1 MVQVESL
8 LKRPTA
14 YNNIDGTGELGMGFL
29 CLGYAL
35 LLWLQLHTSK
45 DSIWNQQYVLFIWVG
60 LMVTMIYF
68 GTKAIKNHITY
79 PRTGFVAYRKQN
91 RIWTA
96 IVAFVVSALFA
107 AGLALAAHSHR
118 HVVMP
123 VFFIGLIFAAGYA
136 FGIARTVRW
145 KWMVVFAQV
154 IGSLA
159 MAVLPG
165 GLAATL
171 VGGAPTP
178 GLLPASLT
186 KFVGA
191 LLLCFM
197 LYGTLL
203 LTSGAISFWIYLRH
217 TQAPTEEAN
226 ESANA
231 DVQ

>member
-1 MVQVESL
+1 MDQVDSL
-8 LKRPTA
+8 LKRPKA
-14 YNNIDGTGELGMGFL
+14 YYNIDGAGELGMGFL

-197 LYGTLL
+197 RYQFLDLSSPYASSNGG
-203 LTSGAISFWIYLRH
+203 S
-217 TQAPTEEAN
+217 Q
-226 ESANA
+226 
-231 DVQ
+231 